1 MEAEGLV
8 NFGEIF
14 HPEPL
19 PGARGSFREFA
30 TANDFRLVDV
40 RSSSGLTDIA
50 QRYLAWLIRQAAARH
65 FLIDVKLNAW
75 LALSGWWQYPTREP
89 FFLQQLKRECAI
101 FIFVWRE
108 SLGDQVL
115 SHFIS
120 NKLGIWHNLSAAKVA
135 GRTLQAPV
143 GRLKS
148 LAATI
153 LRAEAEMHDH
163 LRNYR
168 SKIVIRYEDLFEAG
182 VLTSQFRRA
191 FRQVARFDLPLAQPG
206 IHPNS
211 VPKREIIENYDEVMA
226 AIAPLARQRHL
237 PSS

>member
-1 MEAEGLV
+1 MA
-8 NFGEIF
+8 IS
-14 HPEPL
+14 HS
-19 PGARGSFREFA
+19 R
-30 TANDFRLVDV
+30 
-40 RSSSGLTDIA
+40 
-50 QRYLAWLIRQAAARH
+50 
-65 FLIDVKLNAW
+65 
-75 LALSGWWQYPTREP
+75 P

-108 SLGDQVL
+108 SRTDQVL

-120 NKLGIWHNLSAAKVA
+120 NQLGIRHNLSAAKVA
-135 GRTLQAPV
+135 GRTLRAPV
-143 GRLKS
+143 DRLNS

-163 LRNYR
+163 LRSYR

-182 VLTSQFRRA
+182 VLTSQFKRS
-191 FRQVARFDLPLAQPG
+191 FRQVAGFDLPPAQPG